1 MTYLMGIDLGT
12 SSLKTIIIDESGT
25 VKALKSRTYQFDSPH
40 VGYAEQ
46 HPDVWWNACCET
58 VREALVSSGIP
69 ASGIAGVSFSGQ
81 MHGAVMLDNEYR
93 VVRPAILHCDARS
106 NKQVETIRELLGLGG
121 IRRLVM
127 NPVYTGFLLPSL
139 LWVRENEPQNFEKIR
154 FVLLPKD
161 YLKLKMT
168 GEVSSDYSDASATL
182 AFDIKNGCWSD
193 EILDR
198 VKISPEIFP
207 RCYETTADTGR
218 VSKQAAKATG
228 LSERTIVVAG
238 GGDQLMQGI
247 GNGMVNPGDAT
258 VNIGSSG
265 QVCFQIDQP
274 VLNPALNTNMFC
286 GSKKDRWILFGATMS
301 AGLSLKWWNQLNAGS
316 DYEKINNQVAAI
328 KPGSGGII
336 FLPYLN
342 GERTPH
348 VNPNLSG
355 VFLGVNTTTS
365 YAHMTRAV
373 MEGVAYSLMQC
384 IEICGSLGFT
394 AKMLVASGGGARSRP
409 WLQLQAD
416 LYNIPL
422 KVAATEEQAGLG
434 AAIAAGVGVA
444 VFKNLEEGCRNAV
457 RYKDE
462 IVSPNAE
469 NNVVYNEYYQLYK
482 DTYTACKEVLQ
493 QVTLIGRR
501 EDGLKTGISA

>member
-1 MTYLMGIDLGT
+1 MTHLMGIDLGT
-12 SSLKTIIIDESGT
+12 SSLKTIIIDESGM
-25 VKALKSRTYQFDSPH
+25 VRALKSRAYQFDSPH
-40 VGYAEQ
+40 AGYAEQ
-46 HPDVWWNACCET
+46 HPEVWWNACCET
-58 VREALVSSGIP
+58 VKDALAGSGIP
-69 ASGIAGVSFSGQ
+69 ASDIAGVSFSGQ
-81 MHGAVMLDNEYR
+81 MHGAVMLDNEYH

-106 NKQVETIRELLGLGG
+106 NKQVEAIRELLGLDG
-121 IRRLVM
+121 IRKLMM

-139 LWVRENEPQNFEKIR
+139 LWVRDNEPQNFEKIIYV
-154 FVLLPKD
+154 FLPKD
-161 YLKLKMT
+161 YLKFKMT
-168 GEVSSDYSDASATL
+168 GEISSDYSDASATL

-193 EILDR
+193 EILRR
-198 VKISPEIFP
+198 VRISSDIFP
-207 RCYETTADTGR
+207 HCYETTADTGR
-218 VSKQAAKATG
+218 ICKQAAETTG

-238 GGDQLMQGI
+238 GGDQVMQGI
-247 GNGMVNPGDAT
+247 GNGMVNAGDAT

-286 GSKKDRWILFGATMS
+286 GSKKGRWILFGATMS
-301 AGLSLKWWNQLNAGS
+301 AGLSLKWWNQLNSSS

-328 KPGSGGII
+328 KPGSGGIV

-355 VFLGVNTTTS
+355 VFLGVNTSTT
-365 YAHMTRAV
+365 YAHMTRSV

-394 AKMLVASGGGARSRP
+394 AKTLVASGGGARSRP

-422 KVAATEEQAGLG
+422 MVATTEEQAGLG
-434 AAIAAGVGVA
+434 AAIAAGVGTA
-444 VFKNLEEGCRNAV
+444 VFKNLEEGCRKV
-457 RYKDE
+457 VHYKDE
-462 IVSPNAE
+462 IVSPDAE

-482 DTYTACKEVLQ
+482 DTYAACKDVLQ

-501 EDGLKTGISA
+501 EDGLKTGISD